1 MSLGF
6 TRQENLDEERYE
18 RLKET
23 VDEYLSDEGSD
34 PQVLIQDVKRA
45 CSELKEYFS
54 GRLEAYNTVEEG
66 ISV

>member
-6 TRQENLDEERYE
+6 TRQAALEEQRYE

-34 PQVLIQDVKRA
+34 PQILIRDVKRA
-45 CSELKEYFS
+45 CAELKEYFE
-54 GRLEAYNTVEEG
+54 GRVAAYNTVEEQ
-66 ISV
+66 VEV

>member
-6 TRQENLDEERYE
+6 TRQETLDEMRYE

-34 PQVLIQDVKRA
+34 PQVLIRDVKRA
-45 CSELKEYFS
+45 CAELKEYFE
-54 GRLEAYNTVEEG
+54 GRVAAYNTVEEQ
-66 ISV
+66 IDV

>member
-6 TRQENLDEERYE
+6 TRREALDEARYE

-34 PQVLIQDVKRA
+34 PQVLIRDVKRA
-45 CSELKEYFS
+45 CSELKEYFE
-54 GRLEAYNTVEEG
+54 GRVSAYSTVENQL
-66 ISV
+66 